1 MNEKLTQIKLELR
14 ELLPIIKKNY
24 SVESIEIFGSY
35 VKGKET
41 KRSDLDLLVSFE
53 KTPSLF
59 KFIELKNLL
68 SNKLGVKV
76 DLVLKDSIKE
86 LVKEKIL
93 TESVKV

>member
-1 MNEKLTQIKLELR
+1 MR

-35 VKGKET
+35 VKGKVT

-59 KFIELKNLL
+59 KFIELKNFIP
-68 SNKLGVKV
+68 NKLGVKV
-76 DLVLKDSIKE
+76 DLVIKDSIKE
-86 LVKEKIL
+86 LVKEKII
-93 TESVKV
+93 TESIKV